1 MEEELFASKHFVIVL
16 EEGYPAGYFEG
27 EDTRRNG
34 NEELE
39 NSNSNT
45 NVNAEAGGEIF
56 DDSIFHPTWS
66 QTKDIA
72 LARNQEL
79 DADNNN

>member
-27 EDTRRNG
+27 EDTIHSG

-39 NSNSNT
+39 NSNINT
-45 NVNAEAGGEIF
+45 NVNAEAGGEIV
-56 DDSIFHPTWS
+56 DDSIFHPTGS
-66 QTKDIA
+66 QAKDIA
-72 LARNQEL
+72 LVRNQGGR
-79 DADNNN
+79 